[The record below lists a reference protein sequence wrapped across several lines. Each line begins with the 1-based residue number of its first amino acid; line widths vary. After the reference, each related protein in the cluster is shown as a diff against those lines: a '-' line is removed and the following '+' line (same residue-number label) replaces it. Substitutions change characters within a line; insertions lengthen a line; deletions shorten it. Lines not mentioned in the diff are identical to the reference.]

1 MKVNRTIL
9 FLAGLLI
16 TASAFAQV
24 DLDKNAPMDPAIRTG
39 RLPNGLTY
47 FIRNNKEPEK
57 RASFYII
64 QNVGAI
70 LENDDQNGLAHFLEH
85 MSFNGTQHFPGN
97 GILNG
102 LEKHGVA
109 FGYNINAYTSYDE
122 TVYNLS
128 DVPSDSPSLVDT
140 CLLILN
146 DWSHYLTLDDKE
158 IDLERGVIGE
168 EWRTGEDA
176 SSRMFNRIIV
186 PVVLKDSKYAKR
198 DVIGDPELIKTFPHQ
213 ALRDFYHKWYRTD
226 LQAIAVIGDINVDE
240 IEKKIKD
247 LFSGIPPVE
256 NAAERYFPE
265 VPYHKDTYYVL
276 ATDKEAPQ
284 NSVSVISLYKNVPAD
299 QKNQKYLR
307 NSYVVSLM
315 NSMMNVRINELL
327 QKPNPPFITG
337 SVNAG
342 GYIPRKYDAFSITA
356 SARKNEEARA
366 LEAIYTEAARA
377 KKFGFGKAELDR
389 AKARMLSNLENTF
402 KQKDKI
408 NNDTY
413 ASAVANFFLTG
424 EPATDADFDFDFYK
438 KIMDGISADEVSA
451 KFRELMTD
459 ENRTI
464 VVQGLE
470 ADDTKHLSEQDAK
483 SIIAKVEG
491 SALTPYEDKATATSF
506 ITENLKGSA
515 VIKTKPLTQFGA
527 EEWTL
532 ANNARVIFRKCD
544 FEKDNIMLLATSYGG
559 ASRLENDQMLTA
571 ALAPTIAGM
580 YGAGDFDNVT
590 IQKMLAGK
598 KVNVA
603 LSLSEVSENISGT
616 TTPKDFETM
625 LQLLYLK
632 LAKPRFDEQAHEAI
646 IARFAAMIASQENN
660 PDKIKSDSIQLITSG
675 YNPRTVVYTK
685 DNISKITLDQVKKV
699 YTDRFSGAD
708 EFTFF
713 IIGNI
718 DASVAKP
725 LVEKY
730 IGSLTASGRKESWI
744 DRKVNQPK
752 GHITKDIK
760 MPLTVPKATVYISFS
775 TDMKYT
781 PFNYLGLQVIDGILD
796 LVYTEK
802 VREDQGGTYGV
813 GTSFSS
819 SKRPEQ
825 KAVGYITFDCD
836 PARAADLKK
845 IIYQQ
850 IDTLVK
856 VGPSKENLDKTI
868 NNLLKTREESK
879 KHNSYWMN
887 TLNRYYSYGINSD
900 DPKNYENIIKSYSV
914 EDIRKLAGKMFSN
927 ADVIDI
933 VFRPAQ

>member
-1 MKVNRTIL
+1 MKPTKTLI
-9 FLAGLLI
+9 FLAALLI
-16 TASAFAQV
+16 SSSISGQS
-24 DLDKNAPMDPAIRTG
+24 DLEIAAPMDPAIRTG
-39 RLPNGLTY
+39 KLPNGLTY

-85 MSFNGTQHFPGN
+85 MSFNGTRHFPGK

-128 DVPSDSPSLVDT
+128 DVPSDIPSLVDT

-146 DWSHYLTLDDKE
+146 DWSHFLTLDDKE

-198 DVIGDPELIKTFPHQ
+198 DVIGDPELIKTFPHPV
-213 ALRDFYHKWYRTD
+213 LRDFYHKWYRTD
-226 LQAIAVIGDINVDE
+226 LQAIAVVGDINVDE
-240 IEKKIKD
+240 VEGKIKA
-247 LFSGIPPVE
+247 LFSAIPPVE
-256 NAAERYFPE
+256 NPAERYFPE

-284 NSVSVISLYKNVPAD
+284 NSVSVISLYTNVPSD
-299 QKNQKYLR
+299 QKNMKYLR
-307 NSYVVSLM
+307 NSYVISLM
-315 NSMMNVRINELL
+315 NSMMSARISELL

-337 SVNAG
+337 SVYAG

-356 SARKNEEARA
+356 NARKNEEAKA
-366 LEAIYTEAARA
+366 LEAVYSEAVRA
-377 KKFGFGKAELDR
+377 KKFGFGKPELDR

-408 NNDTY
+408 SNDTY
-413 ASAVANFFLTG
+413 ASAIANYFLTG
-424 EPATDADFDFDFYK
+424 EPATDADFDFSFFK
-438 KIMDGISADEVSA
+438 KIMDGITADEINA

-459 ENRTI
+459 NNRTI

-470 ADDTKHLSEQDAK
+470 ADDTRHLSEAEAK
-483 SIIAKVEG
+483 EIIAKVEG
-491 SALTPYEDKATATSF
+491 STLTPYEDKATATSLVSG
-506 ITENLKGSA
+506 ELKGSLVVKTRPLPQFDA
-515 VIKTKPLTQFGA
+515 V
-527 EEWTL
+527 EWTL
-532 ANNARVIFRKCD
+532 ANNVKVVFRKCD
-544 FEKDNIMLLATSYGG
+544 FEKDNVMLLATSYGG
-559 ASRLENDQMLTA
+559 ASRLENDQILTA
-571 ALAPTIAGM
+571 NLAPTIAGM
-580 YGAGDFDNVT
+580 YGAGDFDNVA
-590 IQKMLAGK
+590 IQKMLSGK
-598 KVNVA
+598 KVNVG
-603 LSLSEVSENISGT
+603 LSLSEVSENVSGT
-616 TTPKDFETM
+616 ATPKDFETM
-625 LQLLYLK
+625 MQLLYLK
-632 LAKPRFDEQAHEAI
+632 LAKPRFDDQAHQAI
-646 IARFAAMIASQENN
+646 IARFAAMIASQEKN

-699 YTDRFSGAD
+699 YNDRFIGAD

-718 DASVAKP
+718 EPEVARP
-725 LVEKY
+725 LAEKY
-730 IGSLTASGRKESWI
+730 LGSLPVSNRKETWI

-752 GHITKDIK
+752 GHITKEIS
-760 MPLTVPKATVYISFS
+760 MPLAVPKATVYISFS
-775 TDMKYT
+775 CDMKYT
-781 PFNYLGLQVIDGILD
+781 PYNYLGMQVIDGILD

-813 GTSFSS
+813 GTSFTS

-836 PARAADLKK
+836 PARAANLKK

-868 NNLLKTREESK
+868 NNLLKTREENK

-887 TLNRYYSYGINSD
+887 ILSKYYSYGINSD

-914 EDIRKLAGKMFSN
+914 DDVRKLAGKMFTK

-933 VFRPAQ
+933 VFKPAQ